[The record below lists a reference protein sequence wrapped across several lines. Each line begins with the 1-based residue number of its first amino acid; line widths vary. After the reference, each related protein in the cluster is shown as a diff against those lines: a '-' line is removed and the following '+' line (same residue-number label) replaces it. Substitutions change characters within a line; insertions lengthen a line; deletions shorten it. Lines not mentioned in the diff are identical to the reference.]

1 MIALHRLNGQVITVN
16 AELIETIEST
26 PDTII
31 RLVNGHRYIV
41 TETMEHVVELV
52 VQYRRKARIPSF
64 LREEFLS
71 LQSENGDN
79 R

>member
-1 MIALHRLNGQVITVN
+1 MIVLHRLNGQVITVN

-71 LQSENGDN
+71 PQSGNGDN

>member
-1 MIALHRLNGQVITVN
+1 MITLHRLNGQVITVN

-41 TETMEHVVELV
+41 AETMEQVVELV
-52 VQYRRKARIPSF
+52 VEYRGRAGIPFF
-64 LREEFLS
+64 LREELLS
-71 LQSENGDN
+71 RIQENEES

>member
-1 MIALHRLNGQVITVN
+1 MIVLHRLNGQVITVN

-31 RLVNGHRYIV
+31 RLFNGHRYIV
-41 TETMEHVVELV
+41 AETMEQVVELV
-52 VQYRRKARIPSF
+52 VQYRGKAGIPSF
-64 LREEFLS
+64 LREEILS
-71 LQSENGDN
+71 RRSEDGDN

>member
-1 MIALHRLNGQVITVN
+1 MIVLHRLNGQVITIN

-52 VQYRRKARIPSF
+52 VQYRRKAGIPSF

-71 LQSENGDN
+71 PQSGNGDN

>member
-1 MIALHRLNGQVITVN
+1 MITLHRLNGQVITVN

-41 TETMEHVVELV
+41 AETMEQVVELV
-52 VQYRRKARIPSF
+52 VEYRRRMGIPSF
-64 LREEFLS
+64 LREELIS
-71 LQSENGDN
+71 RTVENEES

>member
-1 MIALHRLNGQVITVN
+1 MIVLHRLNGQVITVN

-41 TETMEHVVELV
+41 TETMEQVVELG
-52 VQYRRKARIPSF
+52 VQYKGKAGIPAF
-64 LREEFLS
+64 LREEILS
-71 LQSENGDN
+71 LQSGNGDN

>member
-1 MIALHRLNGQVITVN
+1 MITLHRLNGQVITVN

-41 TETMEHVVELV
+41 AETMEQVVELV
-52 VQYRRKARIPSF
+52 V
-64 LREEFLS
+64 E
-71 LQSENGDN
+71 
-79 R
+79 

>member
-1 MIALHRLNGQVITVN
+1 MITLHRLNGQVITVN
-16 AELIETIEST
+16 AELIATIEST

-41 TETMEHVVELV
+41 AETMEQVVELV
-52 VQYRRKARIPSF
+52 VEYRRRMGIPSF
-64 LREEFLS
+64 LREELIS
-71 LQSENGDN
+71 RTVENEES